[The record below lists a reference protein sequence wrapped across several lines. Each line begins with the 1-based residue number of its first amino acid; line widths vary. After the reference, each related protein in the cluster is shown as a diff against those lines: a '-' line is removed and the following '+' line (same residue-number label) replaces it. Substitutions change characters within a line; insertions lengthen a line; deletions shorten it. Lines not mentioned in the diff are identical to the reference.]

1 MLAQVHIMRK
11 ENQEALIA
19 LLTSLQ
25 TLEQI
30 GAGPD
35 AQQVA
40 GILQGFYQNLGAEKF
55 EPLWHKVA
63 KGAPLPKW
71 LV

>member
-1 MLAQVHIMRK
+1 MLAQVHILRK
-11 ENQEALIA
+11 ENKEALIA

-30 GAGPD
+30 GARPD

-40 GILQGFYQNLGAEKF
+40 GILQGFRRQIGSEKF
-55 EPLWHKVA
+55 APLWAEVT
-63 KGAPLPKW
+63 GNAPLPPW
-71 LV
+71 LA